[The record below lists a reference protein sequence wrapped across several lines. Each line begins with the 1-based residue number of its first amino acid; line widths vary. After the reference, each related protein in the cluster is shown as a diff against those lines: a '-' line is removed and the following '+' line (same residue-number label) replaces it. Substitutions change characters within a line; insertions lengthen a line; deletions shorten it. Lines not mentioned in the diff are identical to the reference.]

1 MPPPAPDRATEPTS
15 VRGTVSQYIMNP
27 DGLVDGILLS
37 EGTIVR
43 TPPHVSQQL
52 VKSVKPQDIVSVD
65 GFMEY
70 PGTIRATAITNP
82 AGQKS
87 VLDVPPSP
95 GNLPPETGPEARQPI
110 NANGAIKVLMRA
122 PRGEI
127 DGAVLDNGAIVHF
140 PPPVGTQYANLFLVG
155 APIAAAGYGTVN
167 TYGRSLEATSI
178 GPSADH
184 LQAVAAVDGRP
195 RGGPEKRHRPRPVPA
210 Q

>member
-1 MPPPAPDRATEPTS
+1 MKTNRPTNLSFATDRISAVSLLVASLTSFGMIGPVTAQQAASPPPVSGEQSAPPLPPPLPEAPPAMPPPAPDRATEPTS

-110 NANGAIKVLMRA
+110 NA
-122 PRGEI
+122 
-127 DGAVLDNGAIVHF
+127 
-140 PPPVGTQYANLFLVG
+140 
-155 APIAAAGYGTVN
+155 
-167 TYGRSLEATSI
+167 
-178 GPSADH
+178 
-184 LQAVAAVDGRP
+184 
-195 RGGPEKRHRPRPVPA
+195 
-210 Q
+210 